1 MTSTMTLSSNLTT
14 ISTTSY
20 SGGIPTNEVWMIT
33 TGFVIAFILAF
44 GIGANDVANSFGT
57 SVGAKVLTLIQA
69 CILATIFETAGA
81 LLLGTKV
88 SDTIRKGIVDVAS
101 YENDHKLFMV
111 GQISA
116 LIGACVW
123 LLIATFF
130 RLPVSGTHSIV
141 GAILGF
147 GLVAHGA
154 NGIYWEKIGMIVG
167 SWLISPL
174 LAGAVS
180 VFIFYIVRKFIL
192 EKADCLQAGLVFL
205 PFIYAITITI
215 NTFSIFYDGP
225 KMLGFDKIPLY
236 GTFILSFGCGLIT
249 GLVVFFAVVPWQRKH
264 ITDAVA
270 KHDQIELEERKETI
284 DEVVETRTRSGSVM
298 TITQAVCNPVIRRSS
313 VSAVSATDSSHCDRP
328 GPGRHRRT
336 ISDAMYHSEAQASV
350 HARSKFRRQRSAP
363 DTRHLVRFMSYA
375 VKEEDIFESGDSALN
390 RDITPQ
396 CNGHEDNQR
405 FSLPGI
411 QYSSIKATAA
421 VDVGARQDLKPETA
435 FSNIS
440 PVLTDDEEEEKVQI
454 FSKGIQVDTFDL
466 EDKTIKVKE
475 GRQEIKDKPEASML
489 FSFLQ
494 ILTAVF
500 GSFAHGGND
509 VSNAIGPLIALWTV
523 SHAQSVEQSDPA
535 PIWILLYGSAGISIG
550 LWVWGR
556 RVIKTLGEDLTKIT
570 PTSGFCIEIGTA
582 LTVLIASNV
591 GIPVSTTHCKVG
603 AVVCTGRFRSRENVD
618 WRVFRNIVFAWIVT
632 LPMSGGIAAGA
643 FAALRLILE

>member
-1 MTSTMTLSSNLTT
+1 MILGSNLST
-14 ISTTSY
+14 ISTSTY
-20 SGGIPTNEVWMIT
+20 SGGIPTDEVWMVV

-69 CILATIFETAGA
+69 CILGTIFESAGA

-88 SDTIRKGIVDVAS
+88 SDTIRKGIVDVAF
-101 YENDHKLFMV
+101 YENDHQLFMV

-147 GLVAHGA
+147 ALVAHGA
-154 NGIYWEKIGMIVG
+154 NGINWAKIGMIVG

-174 LAGAVS
+174 LAGSVS
-180 VFIFYIVRKFIL
+180 IAIFYIVRKFIL
-192 EKADCLQAGLVFL
+192 EKVDCLQAGLLFL

-225 KMLGFDKIPLY
+225 AMLGFDKIPLY

-249 GLVVFFAVVPWQRKH
+249 GLVVFFGVVPWQRAH
-264 ITDAVA
+264 ITEAVA
-270 KHDQIELEERKETI
+270 KQEQIELEERKETI
-284 DEVVETRTRSGSVM
+284 DEVVETRTRSGSIM
-298 TITQAVCNPVIRRSS
+298 TVTQSVCNPVIRRSS
-313 VSAVSATDSSHCDRP
+313 VAVMSAIDSTQHAQCE
-328 GPGRHRRT
+328 GPGQGRRRRT
-336 ISDAMYHSEAQASV
+336 ISDSMNYDKAQASV
-350 HARSKFRRQRSAP
+350 NTRSQFGRPRSASDNRLLVPSTLYEVNQKDIDESEAGALERNITLECNGQENRQRS
-363 DTRHLVRFMSYA
+363 
-375 VKEEDIFESGDSALN
+375 
-390 RDITPQ
+390 
-396 CNGHEDNQR
+396 
-405 FSLPGI
+405 SLPGI
-411 QYSSIKATAA
+411 QYSLIKATAA
-421 VDVGARQDLKPETA
+421 VDVGTSLVPIPESS
-435 FSNIS
+435 FSDNS
-440 PVLTDDEEEEKVQI
+440 LALMDDEEEDKVQV

-494 ILTAVF
+494 ILTAIF

-509 VSNAIGPLIALWTV
+509 VSNAIGPLIGLWIV
-523 SHAQSVEQSDPA
+523 SNAQSVQQKDQA
-535 PIWILLYGSAGISIG
+535 PIWILVFGSAGISVG

-582 LTVLIASNV
+582 LTVLIASNI

-632 LPMSGGIAAGA
+632 LPMSGGIAAGS
-643 FAALRLILE
+643 FAALRLVLN